1 MSMTIITLKPTALA
15 LGTAWLLCAPMAV
28 GQNAPPAATSAQPS
42 PTASKTAAKRAATGK
57 AASASGF
64 RDSTPV
70 TVNFVNAEIEAVTRA
85 MGAMLNRQFIVDP
98 RVKGQITV
106 YGDQPMRVSD
116 AYTQYLAALRGLGFT
131 VVENAGLYK
140 VLPEADAKLQGDA
153 VQIGAASRRGDQVV
167 TQIFKLNHENPNNL
181 VPVLRPLISPN
192 NTINAN
198 AASQTLVITDYADNL
213 RRIAKMIAAMDAPAT
228 GEPEVIGLKHAVASD
243 MAALVQR
250 LATGQ
255 GAAVPGAPG
264 AVAVGSGGLAVIADP
279 RSNSLIVTAPTLA
292 RMAQVKGIIE
302 RLDKP
307 SNGGPGGQVWVVHLR
322 NSDAVRLATVLRA
335 AFATPGQQ
343 GGGGG
348 GAPQPGQ
355 NIPAPNLAGAQ
366 GGGAGGGGIATQP
379 LQASAGVQTGGFIQ
393 ADPATNSLIIT
404 APEPL
409 YRQVRN
415 AIDQLDSRR
424 AQVVVESMIVKVDAS
439 KAAEIGVQWQGLLG
453 NNGDKTLLGAGTN
466 FGAGSNNI
474 VSQGIGVARATDAN
488 GNVTGASLASSGLGI
503 PGAGFNIGL
512 VRKFGGLYTLGSLA
526 RLLETSASGNV
537 LSTPTLVALDNEE
550 AQIVIGQNVPFVTG
564 SYVNTGGAGTA
575 LANPFQTIE
584 RKDVGLT
591 LRVKPQIGENGTI
604 RMTVYQENSTVVPG
618 SSSSLTG
625 PTTDKSAIAT
635 SVIVDDGSIMVLGGL
650 LKDEYTDGD
659 DKIPGL
665 GDVPVVGNA
674 FKSQN
679 RRRIKSNLLVFLRPV
694 VVRTQADSD
703 ALTIDRYE
711 SIRAQQR
718 NVETRDGTPTPLL
731 PPAGPPNA
739 VTPGAL
745 VPQPPRTPSA
755 SGEGKDKI
763 PPPTTDVR
771 DPTQPR

>member
-1 MSMTIITLKPTALA
+1 MSMSNQSHSKPALLALATALS
-15 LGTAWLLCAPMAV
+15 LLSATWAH
-28 GQNAPPAATSAQPS
+28 GQNAAPAAAP
-42 PTASKTAAKRAATGK
+42 KAAKRATAP
-57 AASASGF
+57 AGF
-64 RDSTPV
+64 RNNTPV
-70 TVNFVNAEIEAVTRA
+70 TVNFVNADIEAVTRA

-131 VVENAGLYK
+131 VVDTAGLMK

-153 VQIGAASRRGDQVV
+153 VQVGAASRRGDQVV

-198 AASQTLVITDYADNL
+198 VASQTLVITDYADNL
-213 RRIAKMIAAMDAPAT
+213 RRIAKMIATLDSPAT
-228 GEPEVIGLKHAVASD
+228 GEPEVVPLKHAVASD

-255 GAAVPGAPG
+255 GGPAGPAGGVTPGQAT
-264 AVAVGSGGLAVIADP
+264 AGLSILADP
-279 RSNSLIVTAPTLA
+279 RSNSLIIQAPSNARLA
-292 RMAQVKGIIE
+292 LVKGIIE
-302 RLDKP
+302 RLDRP
-307 SNGGPGGQVWVVHLR
+307 SLGGPGGQVWVVHLR

-335 AFATPGQQ
+335 AFA
-343 GGGGG
+343 
-348 GAPQPGQ
+348 QPGQ
-355 NIPAPNLAGAQ
+355 TGGSTASSAPQAGATTPAPNLTGGQ
-366 GGGAGGGGIATQP
+366 GGAGSSIANQP

-424 AQVVVESMIVKVDAS
+424 AQVIVESLIVKVDAT
-439 KAAEIGVQWQGLLG
+439 KAAEIGVQWQGLIGKSGDSTILG
-453 NNGDKTLLGAGTN
+453 VGSN
-466 FGAGSNNI
+466 FGSGANNI
-474 VSQGIGVARATDAN
+474 INQGIGVARATDGA
-488 GNVTGASLASSGLGI
+488 GNLTGASIASSGLGI
-503 PGAGFNIGL
+503 PGPGLNAGI
-512 VRKFGGLYTLGSLA
+512 VRRFAGLYTLGSLA

-537 LSTPTLVALDNEE
+537 LSTPTITTLDNEE
-550 AQIVIGQNVPFVTG
+550 GQIVIGQNVPFVTG

-575 LANPFQTIE
+575 LNNPFQTIE

-591 LRVKPQIGENGTI
+591 LRIKPQIGENGTI
-604 RMTVYQENSTVVPG
+604 RMTVYQENSAVVPG
-618 SSSSLTG
+618 TSGSLTG

-635 SVIVDDGSIMVLGGL
+635 SVLVEDGSIMVLGGL

-665 GDVPVVGNA
+665 GDLPVVGGA
-674 FKSQN
+674 FGTQN
-679 RRRIKSNLLVFLRPV
+679 RRRVKSNLLVFLRPV
-694 VVRTQADSD
+694 VVRTASDSESQT
-703 ALTIDRYE
+703 LDRYE

-718 NVETRDGTPTPLL
+718 NFQTRDSTPSPLL
-731 PPAGPPNA
+731 PPAGAPNVVA
-739 VTPGAL
+739 PGAQ
-745 VPQPPRTPSA
+745 VPAPQSKVPSA
-755 SGEGKDKI
+755 TGDKDKPASS
-763 PPPTTDVR
+763 PPADV
-771 DPTQPR
+771 TQPR